1 MNARPARFVFRLT
14 TLFAVLAMAGMMA
27 ASTADAAKKK
37 RHPGKRLYLTST
49 CIACHGKN
57 GKKAIMTYPNL
68 AGQDEKYLV
77 AQIKDIMKGKRKGSK
92 DATGNPRSYGMR
104 GVMVT
109 PEGKERITSEQ
120 IKTIA
125 NWLANMEPAKPT
137 PPKEP
142 FAAESVAAGKKLFK
156 KKCKVCHGK
165 EGKKPKKGYP
175 YVAGQKRS
183 YLVTQ
188 MLDMKSK
195 ARKSGKS
202 NTMFPVIKKIKDADI
217 ESLADYLSQI
227 DRTAK

>member
-1 MNARPARFVFRLT
+1 MSARFVFRLVSA
-14 TLFAVLAMAGMMA
+14 LVIVIMAGA
-27 ASTADAAKKK
+27 LVASTAEAAKKK
-37 RHPGKRLYLTST
+37 RHPGKRLYLRST

-57 GKKAIMTYPNL
+57 GKKAIMDYPNL
-68 AGQDEKYLV
+68 AGQDEKYMV
-77 AQIKDIMKGKRKGSK
+77 NQIKDIMKGKRKGSP
-92 DATGNPRSYGMR
+92 DATGNPRSYGMK

-109 PEGKERITSEQ
+109 PDGKERITLDQ

-125 NWLANMEPAKPT
+125 QWLAKLEPAKPIA
-137 PPKEP
+137 PEKP
-142 FAAESVAAGKKLFK
+142 FDAKSVAAGKKLYK

-175 YVAGQKRS
+175 YVAGQKRA
-183 YLVTQ
+183 YLVIQ
-188 MLDMKSK
+188 MKDMKSK

-202 NTMFPVIKKIKDADI
+202 NTMFPVIKKIKDDQI

>member
-1 MNARPARFVFRLT
+1 MSARFVFRLVSA
-14 TLFAVLAMAGMMA
+14 LVIVIMAGA
-27 ASTADAAKKK
+27 LVASTAEAAKKK
-37 RHPGKRLYLTST
+37 RHPGKRLYLRST

-57 GKKAIMTYPNL
+57 GKKAIMDYPNL
-68 AGQDEKYLV
+68 AGQDEKYMV
-77 AQIKDIMKGKRKGSK
+77 NQIKDIMKGKRKGSP
-92 DATGNPRSYGMR
+92 DATGNPRSYGMK

-109 PEGKERITSEQ
+109 PDGKERITLDQ

-125 NWLANMEPAKPT
+125 QWLAKLEPAKPIA
-137 PPKEP
+137 PEKP
-142 FAAESVAAGKKLFK
+142 FDAKRVAAGKKLYK

-175 YVAGQKRS
+175 YVAGQKRA
-183 YLVTQ
+183 YLVIQ
-188 MLDMKSK
+188 MKDMKSK

-202 NTMFPVIKKIKDADI
+202 NTMFPVIKKIKDDQI